1 MKKPAPNIVGELK
14 ANGNG
19 VVAFGYPLKRLGL
32 RPPVPSCGGQAI
44 PEETRDESVG
54 QPQSEKRKESFM
66 PVEITGAWFRAEK
79 GIGGRI
85 VLGWFPPGPFDSQDE
100 LFDSQGELKPRPPKE
115 RGRGDPGL
123 PPVELVARTWGL
135 IEV

>member
-54 QPQSEKRKESFM
+54 QPQSEKREESFM

-85 VLGWFPPGPFDSQDE
+85 VLGGGLRRGPSILRVNPSVLRVNPSALRE
-100 LFDSQGELKPRPPKE
+100 
-115 RGRGDPGL
+115 
-123 PPVELVARTWGL
+123 
-135 IEV
+135 I